1 MTGSEKNQSPST
13 SGASDLSAGGAKK
26 PEKSRKWFFL
36 LLAVSIIINLTF
48 ILHPFVE
55 YLIHFEKFRDSETV
69 LSEIVGSP
77 PAVGAWGQSRT
88 PDSGAHL
95 SERQAEEM
103 RKLKSIGYLAGV
115 NTAQEKSGVIRQVEG
130 KTFQGLNL
138 FTSGHG
144 PEAILMD
151 MEGKILHKWAKS
163 YLEVWPE
170 RSEEHQ
176 AKKDFN
182 SQFWRRCRLFENG
195 DLLVIFEGLGL
206 FKLDKDSNLLW
217 KYDAYAHHDLDIDP
231 QGNIFV
237 LIREGRLLPE
247 YNAEQ
252 PILEDFITVLDP
264 GGNEIKRTSLLKCLA
279 NSPYWSAVDKENI
292 SGDVFHANTL
302 QWLDG
307 KLIGQSEIF
316 QKGNVLVSLCNRD
329 FIGIVDLE
337 KETFVWGMSGLFIK
351 QHQPELAPDGS
362 IMVFDNRGLGRR
374 SRVMRFTPFQQRI
387 LWVYD
392 GKADGDFYSRKLGSF
407 QQLPNGNVLITESGF
422 GRVIEVAA
430 SKQIVWEYISPYR
443 AGQDNEWVA
452 QIPEMLRIDPGY
464 TKNWLK

>member
-1 MTGSEKNQSPST
+1 MIGSGKNQTQST
-13 SGASDLSAGGAKK
+13 SGASNPPGGVGNN
-26 PEKSRKWFFL
+26 PRKSRKWLFI
-36 LLAVSIIINLTF
+36 LLAISIIINLTF
-48 ILHPFVE
+48 ISYPFVE
-55 YLIHFEKFRDSETV
+55 YLVHFKKFRDSEAR
-69 LSEIVGSP
+69 LSKKVGSP
-77 PAVGAWGQSRT
+77 PTVGAWGQSRI
-88 PDSGAHL
+88 PGKGAHL
-95 SERQAEEM
+95 SERQAEEI

-115 NTAQEKSGVIRQVEG
+115 NTAQETSGVTRHLET
-130 KTFQGLNL
+130 KTFQGFNL
-138 FTSGHG
+138 FSSGHG

-163 YLEVWPE
+163 YLEVWPK

-176 AKKDFN
+176 AEKNFN

-217 KYDAYAHHDLDIDP
+217 KYDAFAHHDLDIDP

-237 LIREGRLLPE
+237 LIREGNLRPE
-247 YNAEQ
+247 YNSEQ
-252 PILEDFITVLDP
+252 PILEDFIAVLDP
-264 GGNEIKRTSLLKCLA
+264 GGNEIRRISLLKCLA
-279 NSPYWSAVDKENI
+279 NSPYWSAVDNENI
-292 SGDVFHANTL
+292 SGDVFHTNTL

-307 KLIGQSEIF
+307 ELIGLSEIF

-337 KETFVWGMSGLFIK
+337 KETFVWGLSGLFIK

-362 IMVFDNRGLGRR
+362 IMVFDNRGLGKR

-407 QQLPNGNVLITESGF
+407 QQLPNGNVLITESEF

-443 AGQDNEWVA
+443 AGKDNEWVA
-452 QIPEMLRIDPGY
+452 QIPEMLRIEPDY
-464 TKNWLK
+464 TKGWLK